1 MVLLCIETF
10 EGENFRENFVVLW
23 LYIKVSLR
31 NLGMWRPLAQQKQAI
46 RASFSGRIVFFA
58 NSQKF
63 SPSKVSRYMVA
74 TCNQLTTVMNRLKK
88 SFFSNF
94 SYSLHMHIGPHADAC
109 KHIFQHKNN
118 TAVPVPTYVTDS
130 QVSFLF
136 NPSLSQYYC
145 QREPSNTGEPGWWTG
160 FCFLSHPPSALVST
174 QL

>member
-1 MVLLCIETF
+1 
-10 EGENFRENFVVLW
+10 
-23 LYIKVSLR
+23 
-31 NLGMWRPLAQQKQAI
+31 
-46 RASFSGRIVFFA
+46 
-58 NSQKF
+58 
-63 SPSKVSRYMVA
+63 MVA

-94 SYSLHMHIGPHADAC
+94 SYFATHA
-109 KHIFQHKNN
+109 HWPMPVSIFSSIKQRSS
-118 TAVPVPTYVTDS
+118 ASAYVTDS

-174 QL
+174 QLWGAPSCFEVPVSSSRLSLPKNTIFSNLHFTWLNMYLWVYHMWQSQVEIKHYSVVYFTRIAAFEVL